1 LWLDIVHILEAVL
14 ICDCLICQC
23 HCHNPPNCYSH
34 AGRYPSPDVPYL
46 FLDGV
51 PPESVGLTFLL
62 HTVSRLEREHLED
75 VEQRMVGYRPHHAL
89 DNGHIVLS
97 VPPAFMLSLS
107 CACRP

>member
-1 LWLDIVHILEAVL
+1 M
-14 ICDCLICQC
+14 
-23 HCHNPPNCYSH
+23 
-34 AGRYPSPDVPYL
+34 PYL